1 MGLYLAVFDNDEEV
15 DGVEVGS
22 YADFVT
28 LRDCVVSELEGGTPG
43 ASFPIF
49 SLHPDCDGEW
59 SIADCSK
66 LRDELRGIAYGLT
79 GRPAVAFTSDWQRTV
94 AKSIGLVPRN
104 AYESFVD
111 VDGEF
116 LIDRIQT
123 LVATALERGLPILF
137 Q

>member
-22 YADFVT
+22 YADFAA
-28 LRDCVVSELEGGTPG
+28 LRDWVVRELEGGTPG

-49 SLHPDCDGEW
+49 SLHSDCDGEW

-66 LRDELRGIAYGLT
+66 LRTELRGITDGLR
-79 GRPAVAFTSDWQRTV
+79 GRPAVAFTSDWQRAV

-123 LVATALERGLPILF
+123 LVATALERRLPILF